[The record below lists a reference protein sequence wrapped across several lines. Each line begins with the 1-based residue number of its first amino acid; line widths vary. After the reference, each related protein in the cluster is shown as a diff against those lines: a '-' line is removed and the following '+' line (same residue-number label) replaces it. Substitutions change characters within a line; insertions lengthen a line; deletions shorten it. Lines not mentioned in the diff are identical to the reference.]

1 MGNGV
6 LLLNPRTSTGKTPPY
21 SSARDENGSSSGY
34 DFGVFTKPFTDINSG
49 PGLNDGA
56 IRIPNKLH
64 ADNYL
69 NDYGYKIAKAYAG
82 EK

>member
-1 MGNGV
+1 MSNGV

-21 SSARDENGSSSGY
+21 SSARDEDGSSSGY
-34 DFGVFTKPFTDINSG
+34 NFGVINSSSG

-56 IRIPNKLH
+56 IRIPNKSH

-69 NDYGYKIAKAYAG
+69 NDYGYKIAKAHAG